1 MGERWPCEE
10 WVMPYNY
17 GFAIVVI
24 AMLLLILLIVNG
36 NLSL

>member
-1 MGERWPCEE
+1 
-10 WVMPYNY
+10 MPYNY

-24 AMLLLILLIVNG
+24 ILLLGALLIVNG